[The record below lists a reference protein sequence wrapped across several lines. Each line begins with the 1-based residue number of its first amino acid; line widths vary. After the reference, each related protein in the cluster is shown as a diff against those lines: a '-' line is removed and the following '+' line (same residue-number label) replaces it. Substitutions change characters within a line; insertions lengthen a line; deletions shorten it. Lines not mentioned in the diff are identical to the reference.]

1 MTDPRANGAY
11 NFQYA
16 VQFLAFDCKQKGVY
30 VSYQNGD
37 GIPRIHLGTAII
49 GHQPYS
55 DEVYSVGGMEY
66 GHYEKGTK
74 CFVAGKVYY
83 AWNNTERLT
92 DRPSLQAPDHWDA
105 PIGLIYPHP
114 GMRYPMNF
122 DGIQAILHHT
132 YHAGTICSETPEA
145 DKFFYEVANRKIPI
159 FYAAWMRTW
168 FTKAHTSMKNT
179 E

>member
-1 MTDPRANGAY
+1 MSSNYVLTDPRANGAY

-66 GHYEKGTK
+66 GHYEKMAPSVLSAWK
-74 CFVAGKVYY
+74 SNY

-92 DRPSLQAPDHWDA
+92 DRPSLQAR
-105 PIGLIYPHP
+105 IT
-114 GMRYPMNF
+114 GMHRS
-122 DGIQAILHHT
+122 G
-132 YHAGTICSETPEA
+132 
-145 DKFFYEVANRKIPI
+145 
-159 FYAAWMRTW
+159 
-168 FTKAHTSMKNT
+168 
-179 E
+179 